1 MIKVLSIGNSFSQDA
16 QRYLHGIAKADGI
29 NIRVVNLCIGGCS
42 FDMHFRNML
51 SKREAYS
58 LEMNGDDTGFYVSLE
73 QALLSQ
79 EWDYITL
86 QQASHFSNNYGTYQ
100 PYLNE
105 IASYVRKMCPNAK
118 ILIHE
123 TWAYE
128 QDSGRLKNMGYT
140 KAEDMLQDIQQA
152 YGAAKTDIGADG
164 VIASG
169 SLFGDI
175 LSSGISRIHRDT
187 FHASL
192 GLGRYALG
200 LLWYKTITGNSVMNN
215 TFCDFD
221 EVIEEEDIEIVKECV
236 ESKVCGKEK

>member
-16 QRYLHGIAKADGI
+16 QRYLHGIAKVDGI
-29 NIRVVNLCIGGCS
+29 NIRAANLYIGGCS
-42 FDMHFRNML
+42 LDMHFRNML
-51 SKREAYS
+51 SKRDAYS
-58 LEMNGDDTGFYVSLE
+58 LEINGEATGFYVSLD

-79 EWDYITL
+79 GWDYITL
-86 QQASHFSNNYGTYQ
+86 QQASHFSNNYKTYQ

-105 IASYVRKMCPNAK
+105 IASYVRKMCPKAK

-128 QDSGRLKNMGYT
+128 QDSDKLKNMGYAN
-140 KAEDMLQDIQQA
+140 AEDMSRDVQQS
-152 YGAAKTDIGADG
+152 YGRAATDIGADG
-164 VIASG
+164 IIASG
-169 SLFGDI
+169 SLFRDI

-187 FHASL
+187 FHVSY

-221 EVIEEEDIEIVKECV
+221 EVITKEDIEIVKKCV
-236 ESKVCGKEK
+236 ERR

>member
-16 QRYLHGIAKADGI
+16 QRYLHGIARADGI
-29 NIRVVNLCIGGCS
+29 NIRTVNLCIGGCS

-51 SKREAYS
+51 SKRDVYS
-58 LEMNGDDTGFYVSLE
+58 LEMNGEDTGFYMSLE

-105 IASYVRKMCPNAK
+105 IASYIRKMCPKAK

-140 KAEDMLQDIQQA
+140 NAEDMLQDIQQA
-152 YGAAKTDIGADG
+152 YGSAKTDIGADG
-164 VIASG
+164 IIASG
-169 SLFGDI
+169 SLFGAI
-175 LSSGISRIHRDT
+175 LASGISRIHRDT
-187 FHASL
+187 FHASF

-215 TFCDFD
+215 TFSDFD
-221 EVIEEEDIEIVKECV
+221 EVIAEEDIEIVKKCV
-236 ESKVCGKEK
+236 ERESKSNSL